1 MSTKF
6 VIYGQSRSG
15 STLLVELINTH
26 PEVLCDGELFN
37 QDAVRIGNRAL
48 LSLIRAFP
56 MPYLSYM
63 RRRAAGKTYGFKLLF
78 YHLPMARQVMR
89 LLALTDWKFVHV
101 YRRNIARQSLS
112 NIVAET
118 TQRWHKHK
126 DDGATQSRIRVSVAE
141 LRREIE
147 IRHRWR
153 VREIDLI
160 RPIDHLDLCYEDD
173 LEREAD
179 WPATAD
185 KLSRFLGLA
194 PFKPGHVS
202 LKKILPRTDDNLI
215 ENYAELKPLLDSGE
229 IASGRAA
236 ARLMPQDDASVCAM
250 AR

>member
-6 VIYGQSRSG
+6 VVYGQSRSG

-26 PEVLCDGELFN
+26 PEVRCDGELFN
-37 QDAVRIGNRAL
+37 QDADRIGNRVL
-48 LSLIRAFP
+48 LSLVRAFP
-56 MPYLSYM
+56 MPYISYK
-63 RRRAAGKTYGFKLLF
+63 RRRAAGKAYGFKFLF

-89 LLALTDWKFVHV
+89 MLALTGWKFVHV
-101 YRRNIARQSLS
+101 YRRNVARQSLS

-118 TQRWHKHK
+118 TQRWHKRE
-126 DDGATQSRIRVSVAE
+126 DDRATSRIRVSNAG

-153 VREIDLI
+153 AREIDLI
-160 RPIDHLDLCYEDD
+160 APIDHLDLCYEDD

-194 PFKPGHVS
+194 PFKPGDVS
-202 LKKILPRTDDNLI
+202 LKKILSGTDDNLI
-215 ENYAELKPLLDSGE
+215 ENYAELKPLLDSSE

-236 ARLMPQDDASVCAM
+236 ARMVPKDDPKVCAM